1 MENKRKAIAK
11 ILKMSLASGLGII
24 LVLFSTGCKGSAL
37 PFFEGSF
44 LGDPTVEDGDGTRG
58 DGTPQIR
65 TVTKIFESTSDI
77 PSWSAG
83 ELPFT
88 GPRRALGVITTD
100 SQWPFEFNFTYPP
113 NNFSLGAVRLQMMT
127 SRDSSDTE
135 AIFMDGVF
143 TGRPPASMVSSNSP
157 RITHRHYSCV
167 GTCSGGATP
176 DGAPNT
182 YFMDWALTHYKIS
195 TLNTFDLDIAD
206 LLVPTSVTVEDIMS
220 DGVVR
225 VATGDDAYVAN
236 DGPNSSRPILI
247 MQGSTVSSSALSCS
261 TSPSYNFRNT
271 YIHNDGNSI
280 SQAAFSGEVLNP
292 FSSWTTAYSTFRST
306 EFFYDPRLPQLTD
319 YSGFILSKAEISMQ
333 IRRATTDAAAL
344 VVNGIGFDQSGFDR
358 SQATSAVEKWSTSTL
373 NLDYWNTIVNAIPAT
388 DTPTIVTLNLLSLF
402 SESKIRELLLQGK
415 LNISLA
421 GPIARIYGQGA
432 TASRTYG
439 SSVNGPE
446 LILEGSFT
454 AEVCEIP
461 DDPNSPLSGGAPVAP
476 DCLVDFTAPAISSI
490 SSKQTTAT
498 GTTIQWLTDEPATSQ
513 VGYGIGGTGS
523 TTSIESTPKLFHS
536 VTLSGL
542 SPYKYYQ
549 FIARS
554 ADACGNS
561 KDSVINVFR
570 TLR

>member
-1 MENKRKAIAK
+1 MENSKMDLTKF
-11 ILKMSLASGLGII
+11 LKMIFIMFLSMGIAFLSI
-24 LVLFSTGCKGSAL
+24 GCKGSAL

-83 ELPFT
+83 DLPFT
-88 GPRRALGVITTD
+88 GPRRALGVIATD
-100 SQWPFEFNFTYPP
+100 SQWPFEFNFAYPA
-113 NNFSLGAVRLQMMT
+113 NNFALSAVRLQMMT

-143 TGRPPASMVSSNSP
+143 TGRPPSSMVSSSSP
-157 RITHRHYSCV
+157 RIAHRNYSCV
-167 GTCSGGATP
+167 GVCSGGSTP
-176 DGAPNT
+176 TGAPNT

-206 LLVPTSVTVEDIMS
+206 LLEPTSVTVEDVMG

-225 VATGDDAYVAN
+225 VVTGDDAYIAT
-236 DGPNSSRPILI
+236 DGPTTSKPILI
-247 MQGSTVSSSALSCS
+247 MQGSTVSATALSCT

-280 SQAAFSGEVLNP
+280 SQPAFSGEVVNP
-292 FSSWTTAYSTFRST
+292 FSSWSAAYSTFRSA

-319 YSGFILSKAEISMQ
+319 YSGFILSKAEISLQ
-333 IRRATTDAAAL
+333 IRRAGTAPAAL
-344 VVNGIGFDQSGFDR
+344 VINGVGFDQTGFDR
-358 SQATSAVEKWSTSTL
+358 GQATAAVEQWSTTTV
-373 NLDYWNTIVNAIPAT
+373 NLDYWNTFVNSIPST
-388 DTPTIVTLNLLSLF
+388 DTPTVVTLNLLSLF

-415 LNISLA
+415 LNVSLA
-421 GPIARIYGQGA
+421 GPIARVYGQGA
-432 TASRTYG
+432 TSSRTYG

-454 AEVCEIP
+454 AQVCEIP
-461 DDPNSPLSGGAPVAP
+461 DDPDSPLSGGTPVAP
-476 DCLVDFTAPAISSI
+476 DCLVDSTAPVISSI
-490 SSKQTTAT
+490 SSQQTTST

-523 TTSIESTPKLFHS
+523 TSAVESTPKLFHS
-536 VTLSGL
+536 VTLTGL